1 MATIPRPA
9 SAMGSRAIAAST
21 PGRPGL
27 SAAELREADSGIQ
40 VAIQKVHDDVEHHE
54 EDRDRENST
63 LNERVIA
70 LHDRGEQHA
79 ADARHGED
87 LLDDDRA
94 TEKLPDLN
102 TEERHHDDQTV
113 LQDVP
118 AQHDRRAEALCPRR
132 AHVA

>member
-21 PGRPGL
+21 PGRRGL

-40 VAIQKVHDDVEHHE
+40 VAIQKVHNDVERHE

-79 ADARHGED
+79 SDARNGED
-87 LLDDDRA
+87 LLADDRA
-94 TEKLPDLN
+94 TEKRADLGPA
-102 TEERHHDDQTV
+102 EPHHDDSTL
-113 LQDVP
+113 LQDGRARP
-118 AQHDRRAEALCPRR
+118 DRR
-132 AHVA
+132 